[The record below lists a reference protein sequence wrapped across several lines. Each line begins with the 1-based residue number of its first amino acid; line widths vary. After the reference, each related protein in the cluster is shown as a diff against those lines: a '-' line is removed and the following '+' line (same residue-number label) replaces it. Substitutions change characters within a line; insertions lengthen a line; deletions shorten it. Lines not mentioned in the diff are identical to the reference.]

1 MNAAPD
7 QFGDELPA
15 APHQVGD
22 ALPDAMWREVLAET
36 QHALGDEREAR
47 LLCEHAAGLD
57 AAEFSASLGESVTH
71 RMAVHLQE
79 MVRRRLSGEPLQ
91 YVMGRWAF
99 RHIDLLVDSRVL
111 IPRPETELVAEAA
124 LQSARVAS
132 PRVVVD
138 LGTGSGAIGLSLAH
152 ELPIEGTTVWLTD
165 NSLDALNVARA
176 NAAGIGRAGANV
188 RIAHGDWYDALPDEL
203 RGAIDVLVSNPPY
216 IAEGDPDVEAN
227 VAAHEPHLALY
238 SGPDGLD
245 ALRAVISGAAQWLRP
260 GGVLVAEIGHRQG
273 DAVRALCDAADL
285 RDVEIRRDFAGRDR
299 IVVARRYAD

>member
-1 MNAAPD
+1 MNAAP
-7 QFGDELPA
+7 G
-15 APHQVGD
+15 HIGD
-22 ALPDAMWREVLAET
+22 ALPATVWREVLAET
-36 QHALGDEREAR
+36 EHALGDAREAR

-57 AAEFSASLGESVTH
+57 AAEFSGSLGESVTQ

-99 RHIDLLVDSRVL
+99 RHLDLLVDRRVL
-111 IPRPETELVAEAA
+111 VPRPETEQVAEAA
-124 LQSARVAS
+124 LQVARSAK

-152 ELPIEGTTVWLTD
+152 ELPLDGTTVWLTD

-188 RIAHGDWYDALPDEL
+188 RIVHGDWYDALPKEL
-203 RGAIDVLVSNPPY
+203 RGSIDVLVSNPPY
-216 IAEGDPDVEAN
+216 IAEGDPDIEA
-227 VAAHEPHLALY
+227 VVDMHEPHMALY

-245 ALRAVISGAAQWLRP
+245 ALRAVIGGAAQWLRP

-285 RDVEIRRDFAGRDR
+285 SDVELRRDYAGRDR